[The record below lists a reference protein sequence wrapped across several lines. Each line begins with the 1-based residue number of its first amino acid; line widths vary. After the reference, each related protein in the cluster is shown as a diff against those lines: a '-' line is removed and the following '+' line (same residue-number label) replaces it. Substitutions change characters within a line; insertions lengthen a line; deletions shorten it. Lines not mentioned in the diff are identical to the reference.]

1 MSELLIKLW
10 QNGILQ
16 LGIWETVYMTLIS
29 TFFAYL
35 IGLPVGL
42 ILRMTDRDGIHPIGW
57 LNRTLGI
64 IVNALRSIPFIILMV
79 AMLPVAKFVVGTS
92 LGNRAVIVTL
102 VIAAAP
108 YVARMVE
115 SAAKEVNA
123 GVIEAA
129 QSMGASTFRIIW
141 KVIIPEAKPA
151 LITGAVISTV
161 TILGYS
167 AMAGTIGG
175 GGLGQIAITYGYQ
188 KYDDQIVWLCVALT
202 ILIVQILQEFG
213 MYIARRTDR
222 LEALAAELTAKHSTF
237 CRILPADLEQESECA
252 RLCEALTDE
261 RIDIFIN
268 NAGFGV
274 CGSFLETSGEKELSM
289 AKVNVLA
296 MHQLFKFAVK
306 KMEAQGFGTVLN
318 VASSAGL
325 LPGGPYM
332 AGYYATK
339 AYVVSLT
346 RGVAEE
352 LREQHSPVYVCA
364 LCPGPVDTEF
374 NDRADVVFALRGIRP
389 EFCVEEAMRGMLR
402 RKTIIVPSALMQA
415 ATAAQRLVP
424 MPLLMPIVAR
434 QQKKKLG

>member
-1 MSELLIKLW
+1 MSK
-10 QNGILQ
+10 
-16 LGIWETVYMTLIS
+16 TV
-29 TFFAYL
+29 
-35 IGLPVGL
+35 
-42 ILRMTDRDGIHPIGW
+42 W
-57 LNRTLGI
+57 
-64 IVNALRSIPFIILMV
+64 
-79 AMLPVAKFVVGTS
+79 
-92 LGNRAVIVTL
+92 
-102 VIAAAP
+102 
-108 YVARMVE
+108 
-115 SAAKEVNA
+115 
-123 GVIEAA
+123 
-129 QSMGASTFRIIW
+129 
-141 KVIIPEAKPA
+141 
-151 LITGAVISTV
+151 ITGASSGIGREFACRYAKLGFRL
-161 TILGYS
+161 IL
-167 AMAGTIGG
+167 T
-175 GGLGQIAITYGYQ
+175 
-188 KYDDQIVWLCVALT
+188 
-202 ILIVQILQEFG
+202 
-213 MYIARRTDR
+213 ARRTDR

-296 MHQLFKFAVK
+296 MHQ
-306 KMEAQGFGTVLN
+306 QGFGTVLN

-352 LREQHSPVYVCA
+352 LRQQHSPVYVCA

-374 NDRADVVFALRGIRP
+374 NERADVVFALRGISP
-389 EFCVEEAMRGMLR
+389 ELCVEEAMRGMLHH
-402 RKTIIVPSALMQA
+402 KTIIVPSALMRA
-415 ATAAQRLVP
+415 ATPAQRFMP
-424 MPLLMPIVAR
+424 MAILMPIMAH